1 MSGFYKWQYVP
12 WDPSL
17 HQLSLDRVVAV
28 SMDIHGCLLLLWVP
42 FRNLL
47 NITTI
52 ELLYLPM
59 LLFLNVVRTVTL
71 YLSLFFGIVSVV
83 VALHYLLIVLS
94 SRLETHLSII
104 LYAPLLAFIHCI
116 HLATVLTH
124 TSHCTMITSYCQL
137 RTHVM
142 SVILSAHYHV
152 FVIPVLGYAL
162 NVYHKPLHCC
172 IF

>member
-17 HQLSLDRVVAV
+17 HQLSLDRVLYI
-28 SMDIHGCLLLLWVP
+28 SMDIHGCLLLLWVLS
-42 FRNLL
+42 RKCHTSNTSTGTTCISAGYLL
-47 NITTI
+47 
-52 ELLYLPM
+52 
-59 LLFLNVVRTVTL
+59 
-71 YLSLFFGIVSVV
+71 